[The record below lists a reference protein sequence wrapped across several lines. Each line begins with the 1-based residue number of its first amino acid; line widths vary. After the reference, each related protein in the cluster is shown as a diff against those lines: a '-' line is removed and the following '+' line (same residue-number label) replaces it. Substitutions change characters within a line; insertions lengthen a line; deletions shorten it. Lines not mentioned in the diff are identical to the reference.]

1 MFLVLNIQYRKNKN
15 FVFLGGQLQAYLY
28 LFLNVKV

>member
-1 MFLVLNIQYRKNKN
+1 MFLVLYIQYIKNKN
-15 FVFLGGQLQAYLY
+15 FVFFGSPLQAYLY